1 MGSYGQNE
9 NGQKKGGEGKKEAM
23 TATTVEN
30 RGERNRE
37 LWVER
42 QWKKEKREGKGREG
56 SYGQINKG
64 EKYLRKQ
71 GKTIF
76 ND

>member
-1 MGSYGQNE
+1 
-9 NGQKKGGEGKKEAM
+9 M

-56 SYGQINKG
+56 SYG
-64 EKYLRKQ
+64 
-71 GKTIF
+71 
-76 ND
+76 